1 MRRMTRLMTLLMAV
15 AMLLTLTACGGSAE
29 APAADA
35 PAADAPAAEAPA
47 ADAVVTGVEDGVL
60 TVGMECAYA
69 PYNWTQ
75 MDDSNGAVPIA
86 NNPGTYANGYDVMI
100 AKKICEANGWELE
113 VMQLDWDSLVPAVQ
127 NGTVDAVIAGQSMTA
142 DRMAEVD
149 MAGPYYY
156 ATIVTLV
163 KADSEYANATSI
175 ADLAGKK
182 VAVGSAGSGTEVM
195 ARTLLG
201 LYGMTYDDIEED
213 FLGFGDAS
221 TGLKD
226 KTLDAAII
234 WAGAPTS
241 GLLELGAQ
249 NDFYMIDI
257 PADKMA
263 ELKAS
268 QPFCVEATMDS
279 SIYSGMKNTATT
291 IGVPATI
298 CARED
303 LSEQLVY
310 DFLVATF
317 DNLQTVAESHTQG
330 ANLSLETCLMGLES
344 AELHPG
350 AVKFY
355 TEKGLL

>member
-1 MRRMTRLMTLLMAV
+1 MKKKIFASILAV
-15 AMLLTLTACGGSAE
+15 AMTLSLAACGAKQE
-29 APAADA
+29 APAATPSA
-35 PAADAPAAEAPA
+35 PAASAPAAAPSTGA
-47 ADAVVTGVEDGVL
+47 TEYLSLGTGGVTGTYYPLGGALANLL
-60 TVGMECAYA
+60 TNNVPG
-69 PYNWTQ
+69 YNCTAE
-75 MDDSNGAVPIA
+75 STGGAVENAWLLARGEIDL
-86 NNPGTYANGYDVMI
+86 GF
-100 AKKICEANGWELE
+100 
-113 VMQLDWDSLVPAVQ
+113 
-127 NGTVDAVIAGQSMTA
+127 VDASTVFQAQNAQGDFSDGGAKSIKAVMSIYN
-142 DRMAEVD
+142 E
-149 MAGPYYY
+149 
-156 ATIVTLV
+156 IVQLV
-163 KADSEYANATSI
+163 SCNPDITSI

-201 LYGMTYDDIEED
+201 LYDMDYDDIEED

-263 ELKAS
+263 LLKES

-279 SIYSGMKNTATT
+279 SIYSGMKNTANT
-291 IGVPATI
+291 ISVPATI

-310 DFLVATF
+310 DFLKATF
-317 DNLQTVAESHTQG
+317 DNLQTVAESHAQG
-330 ANLSLETCLMGLES
+330 ANLSLETCLLGIET

>member
-1 MRRMTRLMTLLMAV
+1 MKKKIFASILAV
-15 AMLLTLTACGGSAE
+15 AMTLSLAACGAKQE
-29 APAADA
+29 APAAPSTSA
-35 PAADAPAAEAPA
+35 PAASTATPAPSTGATEYLSLGTGG
-47 ADAVVTGVEDGVL
+47 VTGTYYPLGGALANLL
-60 TVGMECAYA
+60 TNNVPG
-69 PYNWTQ
+69 YNCTAE
-75 MDDSNGAVPIA
+75 STGGAVENAWLLARGEIDL
-86 NNPGTYANGYDVMI
+86 GF
-100 AKKICEANGWELE
+100 
-113 VMQLDWDSLVPAVQ
+113 
-127 NGTVDAVIAGQSMTA
+127 VDASTVYQAQNSEGDFSDGGAASIKGV
-142 DRMAEVD
+142 MAIYNE
-149 MAGPYYY
+149 
-156 ATIVTLV
+156 IVQLV
-163 KADSEYANATSI
+163 SCDPSITSI

>member
-1 MRRMTRLMTLLMAV
+1 MKKKIFASILAV
-15 AMLLTLTACGGSAE
+15 AMTLSLAACGAKQE
-29 APAADA
+29 APAATPSA
-35 PAADAPAAEAPA
+35 PAASAPAAAPSTGA
-47 ADAVVTGVEDGVL
+47 TEYLSLGTGGVTGTYYPLGGALANLL
-60 TVGMECAYA
+60 TNNVAG
-69 PYNWTQ
+69 YNCTAE
-75 MDDSNGAVPIA
+75 STGGAVENAWLLARGEIDL
-86 NNPGTYANGYDVMI
+86 GF
-100 AKKICEANGWELE
+100 
-113 VMQLDWDSLVPAVQ
+113 
-127 NGTVDAVIAGQSMTA
+127 VDASTVFQAQNSQGDFSDGGAASIKGVMSIYN
-142 DRMAEVD
+142 E
-149 MAGPYYY
+149 
-156 ATIVTLV
+156 IVQLV
-163 KADSEYANATSI
+163 SCDPNITSI

-201 LYGMTYDDIEED
+201 LYGMDYDDIEED

-241 GLLELGAQ
+241 GLMELGAQ

-303 LSEQLVY
+303 LSEELVY
-310 DFLVATF
+310 NFLKATF

-355 TEKGLL
+355 TEMGVL

>member
-1 MRRMTRLMTLLMAV
+1 MKKKIFASILAV
-15 AMLLTLTACGGSAE
+15 AMTLSLAACGAKQE
-29 APAADA
+29 APAATPSA
-35 PAADAPAAEAPA
+35 PAASAPAAAPSTGA
-47 ADAVVTGVEDGVL
+47 TEYLSLGTGGVTGTYYPLGGALANLL
-60 TVGMECAYA
+60 TNNVPG
-69 PYNWTQ
+69 YNCTAE
-75 MDDSNGAVPIA
+75 STGGAVENAWLLARGEIDL
-86 NNPGTYANGYDVMI
+86 GF
-100 AKKICEANGWELE
+100 
-113 VMQLDWDSLVPAVQ
+113 
-127 NGTVDAVIAGQSMTA
+127 VDASTVFQAQNAQGDFSDGGAKSIKAVMSIYN
-142 DRMAEVD
+142 E
-149 MAGPYYY
+149 
-156 ATIVTLV
+156 IVQLV
-163 KADSEYANATSI
+163 SCNPDITSI

-201 LYGMTYDDIEED
+201 LYDMDYDDIEED

-263 ELKAS
+263 LLKES

-279 SIYSGMKNTATT
+279 SIYSGMKNTANT

-310 DFLVATF
+310 DFLKATF
-317 DNLQTVAESHTQG
+317 DNLQTVAESHAQG
-330 ANLSLETCLMGLES
+330 ANLSLETCLLGIET

>member
-1 MRRMTRLMTLLMAV
+1 MKKFLAILLAL
-15 AMLLTLTACGGSAE
+15 AMVLSLAACGKKEE
-29 APAADA
+29 APAPAPGADPA
-35 PAADAPAAEAPA
+35 PAPGATEYLSLGTGG
-47 ADAVVTGVEDGVL
+47 VTGTYYPLGGALANLL
-60 TVGMECAYA
+60 TNNVAG
-69 PYNWTQ
+69 YNCTAE
-75 MDDSNGAVPIA
+75 STGGAVENAWLLARGEIDL
-86 NNPGTYANGYDVMI
+86 GF
-100 AKKICEANGWELE
+100 
-113 VMQLDWDSLVPAVQ
+113 
-127 NGTVDAVIAGQSMTA
+127 VDASTVFQAQNAQGDFSDGGAASIKAVMSIYN
-142 DRMAEVD
+142 E
-149 MAGPYYY
+149 
-156 ATIVTLV
+156 IVQLV
-163 KADSEYANATSI
+163 SCDPSITSI
-175 ADLAGKK
+175 DQLKGKK

-201 LYGMTYDDIEED
+201 LYDMSYDDIEED

-263 ELKAS
+263 LLKES

-279 SIYSGMKNTATT
+279 SIYSGMKNTANT

-317 DNLQTVAESHTQG
+317 SNLDTVAESHAQG
-330 ANLSLETCLMGLES
+330 ANLSLESCLMGIEN

>member
-1 MRRMTRLMTLLMAV
+1 MKRVLSCITLV
-15 AMLLTLTACGGSAE
+15 AMLLTLCACGAKE
-29 APAADA
+29 TPAASGA
-35 PAADAPAAEAPA
+35 ASTPAAAPSTGATEYLSLGTGG
-47 ADAVVTGVEDGVL
+47 VTGTYYPLGGALANLL
-60 TVGMECAYA
+60 TNNVPG
-69 PYNWTQ
+69 YNCTAE
-75 MDDSNGAVPIA
+75 STGGAVENAWLLARGEIDL
-86 NNPGTYANGYDVMI
+86 GF
-100 AKKICEANGWELE
+100 
-113 VMQLDWDSLVPAVQ
+113 
-127 NGTVDAVIAGQSMTA
+127 VDASTVFQAQNSQGDFSDGGAKSIKAVMSIYN
-142 DRMAEVD
+142 E
-149 MAGPYYY
+149 
-156 ATIVTLV
+156 IVQLV
-163 KADSEYANATSI
+163 SCNPNITSI
-175 ADLAGKK
+175 ADLKGKK

-201 LYGMTYDDIEED
+201 LYDMTYDDIEED

-263 ELKAS
+263 LLKES

-279 SIYSGMKNTATT
+279 SIYSGMKNSATT

-303 LSEQLVY
+303 LDEQLVY

-330 ANLSLETCLMGLES
+330 ANLSLETCLLGLES

>member
-1 MRRMTRLMTLLMAV
+1 MKKFLAI
-15 AMLLTLTACGGSAE
+15 LLTLAMALSLVACGQKEE
-29 APAADA
+29 APAPAPGADPA
-35 PAADAPAAEAPA
+35 PAPSTGATEYLSLGTGGVTGTYYPLGGALANLITNNVAGYNCTAESTGGAVENAWLLARGEIDLGFVDASTVFQAQNSQGDFSDGGAASIK
-47 ADAVVTGVEDGVL
+47 AVVSI
-60 TVGMECAYA
+60 
-69 PYNWTQ
+69 YNEI
-75 MDDSNGAVPIA
+75 V
-86 NNPGTYANGYDVMI
+86 
-100 AKKICEANGWELE
+100 
-113 VMQLDWDSLVPAVQ
+113 QLVSCDPD
-127 NGTVDAVIAGQSMTA
+127 I
-142 DRMAEVD
+142 
-149 MAGPYYY
+149 
-156 ATIVTLV
+156 
-163 KADSEYANATSI
+163 TSI
-175 ADLAGKK
+175 DQLKGKK

-201 LYGMTYDDIEED
+201 LYDMTYDDIEED

-263 ELKAS
+263 MLKES
-268 QPFCVEATMDS
+268 QPFCVETTMDS
-279 SIYSGMKNTATT
+279 SIYSGMKNTANT

-317 DNLQTVAESHTQG
+317 DNLQTVAESHAQG
-330 ANLSLETCLMGLES
+330 ANLSLESCLMGIET

>member
-1 MRRMTRLMTLLMAV
+1 MKKKIFASILAIAMTLSLA
-15 AMLLTLTACGGSAE
+15 ACGAKE
-29 APAADA
+29 APAASGSA
-35 PAADAPAAEAPA
+35 PAASAPAAPA
-47 ADAVVTGVEDGVL
+47 ATGSTEYLSLGTGGVTGTYYPLGGAFANL
-60 TVGMECAYA
+60 ITNNIAG
-69 PYNWTQ
+69 YNCTAE
-75 MDDSNGAVPIA
+75 STGGAVENAWLLARGEIDI
-86 NNPGTYANGYDVMI
+86 GF
-100 AKKICEANGWELE
+100 
-113 VMQLDWDSLVPAVQ
+113 
-127 NGTVDAVIAGQSMTA
+127 VDASTVYQAQNSLGDFA
-142 DRMAEVD
+142 DGGAASIKGIMSIYNE
-149 MAGPYYY
+149 
-156 ATIVTLV
+156 IVQLV
-163 KADSEYANATSI
+163 SCNPDITSI
-175 ADLAGKK
+175 EDLRGKK

-234 WAGAPTS
+234 WAGVPTS

-263 ELKAS
+263 ELKES

-279 SIYSGMKNTATT
+279 SYYSGMKNTANT
-291 IGVPATI
+291 IGVPATL

-303 LSEQLVY
+303 LSEQMVY
-310 DFLVATF
+310 DFLATTF
-317 DNLQTVAESHTQG
+317 DNLQVIADSHSQG
-330 ANLSLETCLMGLES
+330 ANLSLETCLLGLES

-350 AVKFY
+350 AVKYY

>member
-1 MRRMTRLMTLLMAV
+1 MKKKIFASILAV
-15 AMLLTLTACGGSAE
+15 AMTLSLAACGAKQE
-29 APAADA
+29 APAATPSA
-35 PAADAPAAEAPA
+35 PAASAPAAAPSTGA
-47 ADAVVTGVEDGVL
+47 TEYLSLGTGGVTGTYYPLGGALANLL
-60 TVGMECAYA
+60 TNNVPG
-69 PYNWTQ
+69 YNCTAE
-75 MDDSNGAVPIA
+75 STGGAVENAWLLARGEIDL
-86 NNPGTYANGYDVMI
+86 GF
-100 AKKICEANGWELE
+100 
-113 VMQLDWDSLVPAVQ
+113 
-127 NGTVDAVIAGQSMTA
+127 VDASTVFQAQTA
-142 DRMAEVD
+142 QGDFSDGGAKSIKAVMSIYNE
-149 MAGPYYY
+149 
-156 ATIVTLV
+156 IVQLV
-163 KADSEYANATSI
+163 SCNPDITSI
-175 ADLAGKK
+175 ADLKGKK

-201 LYGMTYDDIEED
+201 LYDMTYDDIEED

-263 ELKAS
+263 LLKES

-279 SIYSGMKNTATT
+279 SVYSGMKNSATT

-330 ANLSLETCLMGLES
+330 ANLSLETCLLGIET

>member
-1 MRRMTRLMTLLMAV
+1 MKKIFAGILAI
-15 AMLLTLTACGGSAE
+15 AMSLSLVACGGGGSTSTGGT
-29 APAADA
+29 DA
-35 PAADAPAAEAPA
+35 PAATGKTEYLSLGTGG
-47 ADAVVTGVEDGVL
+47 VTGTYYPLGGAL
-60 TVGMECAYA
+60 A
-69 PYNWTQ
+69 NIL
-75 MDDSNGAVPIA
+75 SNNIEGYSCTAESTGGAVENAWLLARGEIDL
-86 NNPGTYANGYDVMI
+86 GF
-100 AKKICEANGWELE
+100 
-113 VMQLDWDSLVPAVQ
+113 
-127 NGTVDAVIAGQSMTA
+127 VDASTVFQAQNSEGDFSDGTA
-142 DRMAEVD
+142 SSIKGVMSIYNE
-149 MAGPYYY
+149 
-156 ATIVTLV
+156 IVQLV
-163 KADSEYANATSI
+163 SCNPDITSI
-175 ADLAGKK
+175 EDLRGKK

-195 ARTLLG
+195 ARQLLD

-234 WAGAPTS
+234 WAGVPTS

-257 PADKMA
+257 PADKIA
-263 ELKAS
+263 TLKAS

-279 SIYSGMKNTATT
+279 SFYSGMKNTAHT

-298 CARED
+298 CASED
-303 LSEQLVY
+303 LSEDLVY
-310 DFLVATF
+310 DFLTVVFNNLEAVA
-317 DNLQTVAESHTQG
+317 DAHSQG
-330 ANLSLETCLMGLES
+330 ANLSLETCLLGLES

>member
-1 MRRMTRLMTLLMAV
+1 M
-15 AMLLTLTACGGSAE
+15 SI
-29 APAADA
+29 
-35 PAADAPAAEAPA
+35 
-47 ADAVVTGVEDGVL
+47 
-60 TVGMECAYA
+60 
-69 PYNWTQ
+69 YNEI
-75 MDDSNGAVPIA
+75 V
-86 NNPGTYANGYDVMI
+86 
-100 AKKICEANGWELE
+100 
-113 VMQLDWDSLVPAVQ
+113 QLVSCDP
-127 NGTVDAVIAGQSMTA
+127 NI
-142 DRMAEVD
+142 
-149 MAGPYYY
+149 
-156 ATIVTLV
+156 
-163 KADSEYANATSI
+163 TSI

-201 LYGMTYDDIEED
+201 LYGMDYDDIEED

-241 GLLELGAQ
+241 GLMELGAQ

-279 SIYSGMKNTATT
+279 SVYSGMKNTATT

-303 LSEQLVY
+303 LSEELVY
-310 DFLVATF
+310 NFLKATF

-355 TEKGLL
+355 TEKGVL

>member
-1 MRRMTRLMTLLMAV
+1 MKRVLSCITLV
-15 AMLLTLTACGGSAE
+15 AMLLTLCACGAKE
-29 APAADA
+29 QPAASGAASTPA
-35 PAADAPAAEAPA
+35 PTTGAATYLSLGTGG
-47 ADAVVTGVEDGVL
+47 VTGTYYPLGGAFANL
-60 TVGMECAYA
+60 ITNNIAG
-69 PYNWTQ
+69 YNCTAE
-75 MDDSNGAVPIA
+75 STGGAVENAWLLARGEIDI
-86 NNPGTYANGYDVMI
+86 GF
-100 AKKICEANGWELE
+100 
-113 VMQLDWDSLVPAVQ
+113 
-127 NGTVDAVIAGQSMTA
+127 VDASTVYQAQNSLGDFSDGGAASIKGLMSIYN
-142 DRMAEVD
+142 E
-149 MAGPYYY
+149 
-156 ATIVTLV
+156 IVQLV
-163 KADSEYANATSI
+163 SCNPDITSI
-175 ADLAGKK
+175 EDLRGKK

-195 ARTLLG
+195 ARTLLE
-201 LYGMTYDDIEED
+201 LYGMSYDDIEED

-234 WAGAPTS
+234 WAGVPTS

-263 ELKAS
+263 QLKES

-279 SIYSGMKNTATT
+279 SYYSGMKNTANT
-291 IGVPATI
+291 IGVPATL

-303 LSEQLVY
+303 LDEQLVY
-310 DFLVATF
+310 DFLATTF
-317 DNLQTVAESHTQG
+317 DNLQVIADAHSQG
-330 ANLSLETCLMGLES
+330 ANLSLESCLLGLES

>member
-1 MRRMTRLMTLLMAV
+1 MKRVLSCITLV
-15 AMLLTLTACGGSAE
+15 AMLLTLCACGAKE
-29 APAADA
+29 TPAASGA
-35 PAADAPAAEAPA
+35 ASTPAAAPSTGATEYLSLGTGG
-47 ADAVVTGVEDGVL
+47 VTGTYYPLGGALANLL
-60 TVGMECAYA
+60 TNNVPG
-69 PYNWTQ
+69 YNCTAE
-75 MDDSNGAVPIA
+75 STGGAVENAWLLARGEIDL
-86 NNPGTYANGYDVMI
+86 GF
-100 AKKICEANGWELE
+100 
-113 VMQLDWDSLVPAVQ
+113 
-127 NGTVDAVIAGQSMTA
+127 VDASTVFQAQNSQGDFSDGGAKSIKAVMSIYN
-142 DRMAEVD
+142 E
-149 MAGPYYY
+149 
-156 ATIVTLV
+156 IVQLV
-163 KADSEYANATSI
+163 SCNPDITSI
-175 ADLAGKK
+175 ADLKGKK

-201 LYGMTYDDIEED
+201 LYDMTYDDIEED

-263 ELKAS
+263 LLKES

-279 SIYSGMKNTATT
+279 SIYSGMKNSATT

-303 LSEQLVY
+303 LDEQLVY

-330 ANLSLETCLMGLES
+330 ANLSLETCLLGLES

>member
-1 MRRMTRLMTLLMAV
+1 MKKKIFASILAV
-15 AMLLTLTACGGSAE
+15 AMTLSLAACGAKQE
-29 APAADA
+29 APAATPSTPAASA
-35 PAADAPAAEAPA
+35 PAATTPAPSGKTEYLSLGTGG
-47 ADAVVTGVEDGVL
+47 VTGTYYPLGGALANLL
-60 TVGMECAYA
+60 TNNVPG
-69 PYNWTQ
+69 YNCTAE
-75 MDDSNGAVPIA
+75 STGGAVENAWLLARGEIDL
-86 NNPGTYANGYDVMI
+86 GF
-100 AKKICEANGWELE
+100 
-113 VMQLDWDSLVPAVQ
+113 
-127 NGTVDAVIAGQSMTA
+127 VDASTVFQAQNSLGDFSDGGAKDILAVMSIYN
-142 DRMAEVD
+142 E
-149 MAGPYYY
+149 
-156 ATIVTLV
+156 IVQLV
-163 KADSEYANATSI
+163 SCNPNITSI
-175 ADLAGKK
+175 ADLKGKK

-201 LYGMTYDDIEED
+201 LYDMSYDDIEED

-263 ELKAS
+263 LLKES

-279 SIYSGMKNTATT
+279 SMYSGMKNTANT
-291 IGVPATI
+291 IGVPACI
-298 CARED
+298 VARND

-317 DNLQTVAESHTQG
+317 NNLQTVAESHTQG
-330 ANLSLETCLMGLES
+330 ANLSLETCLLGLET
-344 AELHPG
+344 ANLHPG